1 MHLILYILIYPFI
14 WLLSK
19 LPFKVLYFISDCA
32 FIIVYRLA
40 RYRKKTV
47 RYNLTTAFPKKTL
60 IEIKE
65 IEKKFYHHLC
75 DIFIEMVKSLSITEQ
90 ELKKRFQF
98 TNADIMID
106 FENNNQSVM
115 MMLGHYASYEWMF
128 ALQLHLK
135 NPGHALYKVIGNK
148 YFDQLVRNIRGK
160 WRATLVPSKNAMRI
174 INRHKQ
180 DKTITTYGFVADQ
193 APKANRANF
202 WTPFLGHELPFQTGA
217 ERAAQAYDLPVVFF
231 GTTKV
236 KRGHYKGTFTLLAEN
251 GAKTS
256 EGAITSAFAKA
267 LEKQI
272 LERPELYLWTHK
284 RFKHLGQKEAFFEKY
299 NFKK

>member
-1 MHLILYILIYPFI
+1 M
-14 WLLSK
+14 
-19 LPFKVLYFISDCA
+19 
-32 FIIVYRLA
+32 VYRLVG
-40 RYRKKTV
+40 YRKKTV
-47 RYNLTTAFPKKTL
+47 RYNLTTAFPDKEL
-60 IEIKE
+60 NEIKG

-98 TNADIMID
+98 TNAALMID
-106 FENNNQSVM
+106 YENKNQSVM

-135 NPGHALYKVIGNK
+135 NPGHALYKVIRNK
-148 YFDQLVRNIRGK
+148 YFDRLVRNIRGK
-160 WRATLVPSKNAMRI
+160 WRAILVPSKNAMRI
-174 INRHKQ
+174 INRHKKDQ
-180 DKTITTYGFVADQ
+180 VVTTYGFVADQ
-193 APKANRANF
+193 TPKANRASF
-202 WTPFLGHELPFQTGA
+202 WTSFLGHELPFQTGA

-236 KRGHYKGTFTLLAEN
+236 KRGHYKGTFIRLAED
-251 GAKTS
+251 GAKITDG
-256 EGAITSAFAKA
+256 EITSAFAKA

-284 RFKHLGQKEAFFEKY
+284 RFKHLGQKERIFKKY